1 MFHSP
6 SIPTGYEPKPRSL
19 LLHHSASPRRE
30 KVSDDLL
37 KTLPGFSYSLVER
50 RNFEK
55 AFGSMLRSIGGV
67 FLLKN
72 VRRPNPDLVVHTSAP
87 PSVKT
92 APRFFSPKLDRAALA
107 AQNGPSVFYAEA
119 APYLSPEAK
128 YGGGGLLMPSPVG
141 DLYGA
146 MPYTFNRQRTNV
158 SDQVS
163 THSLQAPVHVAG
175 RLPKAPV
182 QVAGQPR
189 HIPGY
194 VPGKFKGRG
203 YVPRANQSATPGYAS
218 VSRRSSAGPYL
229 DAELMARHARATSQ
243 RPRFSVPALSSSHSV
258 PGSRVA
264 RSGLSR
270 WPGHVAVGTLGCQT
284 TLYGVFPPGW

>member
-1 MFHSP
+1 MIHGLIVYELRSYELNSKSFLELTCLRAEAQLRALRHTWVPPLDSMFHSP

-72 VRRPNPDLVVHTSAP
+72 VRRLNPDLVAHTSAS
-87 PSVKT
+87 PSVKI

-141 DLYGA
+141 DLYG
-146 MPYTFNRQRTNV
+146 
-158 SDQVS
+158 S
-163 THSLQAPVHVAG
+163 
-175 RLPKAPV
+175 
-182 QVAGQPR
+182 
-189 HIPGY
+189 
-194 VPGKFKGRG
+194 
-203 YVPRANQSATPGYAS
+203 
-218 VSRRSSAGPYL
+218 
-229 DAELMARHARATSQ
+229 
-243 RPRFSVPALSSSHSV
+243 
-258 PGSRVA
+258 
-264 RSGLSR
+264 
-270 WPGHVAVGTLGCQT
+270 
-284 TLYGVFPPGW
+284 